1 MVRRNEI
8 RPFGSHDLL
17 YQPAAV
23 LLLRAV
29 ATSIRPMSGILLADN
44 VIDRLRRRYPSYHE
58 TAYVFI
64 LSALHF
70 SIDRLNEPRHISGQ
84 ELAEG
89 CRDLA
94 LQRWGLM
101 ARSVLGYWGI
111 ASTRD
116 LGEIVFALVELGVLV
131 KQADDHIESFD
142 DVFDFA
148 EAFEY
153 SYPWPGVTRS

>member
-1 MVRRNEI
+1 M
-8 RPFGSHDLL
+8 
-17 YQPAAV
+17 PAD
-23 LLLRAV
+23 RV
-29 ATSIRPMSGILLADN
+29 AAAFVPPMSGILLAEN

-58 TAYVFI
+58 TAYLFI

-70 SIDRLNEPRHISGQ
+70 TIERLGEARHISGR

-101 ARSVLGYWGI
+101 ARSVLEYWGI
-111 ASTRD
+111 HSTRD

-131 KQADDHIESFD
+131 KQEEDSIESFD
-142 DVFDFA
+142 DVYDFA
-148 EAFEY
+148 EVFEREY
-153 SYPWPGVTRS
+153 RWAGIDKI

>member
-1 MVRRNEI
+1 
-8 RPFGSHDLL
+8 
-17 YQPAAV
+17 
-23 LLLRAV
+23 
-29 ATSIRPMSGILLADN
+29 MSGILLAEN

-70 SIDRLNEPRHISGQ
+70 TIDRLGEPRHISGE

-101 ARSVLGYWGI
+101 ARTVLEYWGI
-111 ASTRD
+111 CSTRD

-131 KQADDHIESFD
+131 KQDDDNIDSFE
-142 DVFDFA
+142 DVFDF
-148 EAFEY
+148 EEVFELR
-153 SYPWPGVTRS
+153 YPWPGVASS